1 MERVPPGLGPLAK
14 PGKPCSI
21 GRVVGKSLRFLLFV
35 LLMVATGHAALAD
48 DATAHAR
55 QLKAQGDAAMDSLR
69 YDEALAAYKA
79 AYDLSH
85 DPAILY
91 NMGQVRRARSEYP
104 EALDSL
110 EAFDRDAPPELKA
123 RVPTLAQI
131 IAEIRA
137 KVATLTI
144 TADVA
149 GARVLVRDRV
159 IGTTPLPG
167 PVRVGAGKAHL
178 EIDASGR
185 LPYRRELDLAGGSVT
200 VIDAKLETPEA
211 HGVLVVHANAGAS
224 VFVDG
229 APVGNAPVEV
239 SVTTGTHKV
248 LVKREGFEDNA
259 SSAVVRAGERR
270 ELDVTLAAKSSI
282 AGKWWFWTAI
292 GVVVVG
298 GAVATALAVTLPRS
312 ADAGNGFQPGTLGAP
327 LRW

>member
-1 MERVPPGLGPLAK
+1 MCRL
-14 PGKPCSI
+14 
-21 GRVVGKSLRFLLFV
+21 VGNRFRFFLFI
-35 LLMVATGHAALAD
+35 ALTV
-48 DATAHAR
+48 ATAHAAFADDAAQAR
-55 QLKAQGDAAMDSLR
+55 QLKSQGDSAMDSLH

-104 EALDSL
+104 EALDSF
-110 EAFDRDAPPELKA
+110 EAFDRDAPPDLKA

-131 IAEIRA
+131 IAEVRS
-137 KVATLTI
+137 KVATITV

-159 IGTTPLPG
+159 VGTTPLPG
-167 PVRVGAGKAHL
+167 PVRVGAGKARV
-178 EIDASGR
+178 EVDADGR
-185 LPYRRELDLAGGSVT
+185 LPYRKEVDLAGGSVT

-229 APVGNAPVEV
+229 VPVGNAPVEV
-239 SVTTGTHKV
+239 SVGTGTHKV